1 MWSLSHWTTRE
12 APDRSRKF
20 PHLWEGSAEAVL
32 GTACILTCTWP
43 LLALLSAGG
52 SVGFGNQYLCADM
65 HRKDGGDIAR
75 GSFSFLETPRTAEVA
90 AGGTLFSDMEGGASK
105 QRMAPSKDFSNQ
117 PISNPSTL
125 QPHPP
130 LPLFSFLSLAPPTPS
145 SPLLPHQVCL
155 SLHLL
160 PSQTT
165 LGCPFWP
172 LTP

>member
-1 MWSLSHWTTRE
+1 MWGLSHWTTRE

-90 AGGTLFSDMEGGASK
+90 AGGTLFSDMEGG
-105 QRMAPSKDFSNQ
+105 P
-117 PISNPSTL
+117 
-125 QPHPP
+125 
-130 LPLFSFLSLAPPTPS
+130 
-145 SPLLPHQVCL
+145 
-155 SLHLL
+155 
-160 PSQTT
+160 
-165 LGCPFWP
+165 
-172 LTP
+172 